1 MNNLFD
7 FILRYISWFVF
18 LICEII
24 SLVLLFTYN
33 NYQGSIWMSS
43 ANVVTGKVYEV
54 NAGVE
59 QFFSL
64 TDINE
69 QLSKRNLYLEQRVQD
84 LTSQIAAKTGDSALM
99 KLENYELMKKFN
111 LISAKVVSNSISKR
125 DNLITIDKG
134 EADGVRVI
142 LTAGERKSVQ
152 FQAGFRYDS
161 EEYAAVQ
168 LGLDIPFKTA
178 VPMSTDITVRL
189 GKRLKTRAELT
200 IHPRSFTRP
209 TLSYEFRR
217 NDVDVFLE
225 GDRAYNVLFNQ
236 FQGELIPFNND
247 FRHFNIQLGLRW
259 DYMHYRD
266 ALVAES
272 SRRVTLKNE
281 HFFSYL
287 ARLNYNSEDNWYFPT
302 RGARFKAEYNERR

>member
-84 LTSQIAAKTGDSALM
+84 LTSQIAAQTGDSSLM
-99 KLENYELMKKFN
+99 KFENYELMKKFN
-111 LISAKVVSNSISKR
+111 LISAKVVSNSINKR
-125 DNLITIDKG
+125 NNLITIDKG
-134 EADGVRVI
+134 EIDGVRKDMGVACGSGVVGIVFMTGRHYSVVMPI
-142 LTAGERKSVQ
+142 LNSNSSISCTINKRGYFGYLHWTGGNSRIAFMDEVPRHAHFNLYDKVVTSGYSSV
-152 FQAGFRYDS
+152 FPPGI
-161 EEYAAVQ
+161 E
-168 LGLDIPFKTA
+168 I
-178 VPMSTDITVRL
+178 
-189 GKRLKTRAELT
+189 GKI
-200 IHPRSFTRP
+200 IHVYNSSDG
-209 TLSYEFRR
+209 LSYRCMVELSTNFAKLR
-217 NDVDVFLE
+217 DVSVIDDAQMKERIDILRAAQDSLE
-225 GDRAYNVLFNQ
+225 
-236 FQGELIPFNND
+236 
-247 FRHFNIQLGLRW
+247 
-259 DYMHYRD
+259 
-266 ALVAES
+266 
-272 SRRVTLKNE
+272 K
-281 HFFSYL
+281 
-287 ARLNYNSEDNWYFPT
+287 
-302 RGARFKAEYNERR
+302 K

>member
-99 KLENYELMKKFN
+99 KLENYEQMKKFN

-134 EADGVRVI
+134 EADGVRKDMGVACGYGVVGIVFMTGSHYSVVMPI
-142 LTAGERKSVQ
+142 LNSNSSISCTINKRGYFGYLHWTGGNSRIAFMDEVPRHAHFNLYDKVVTSGYSSV
-152 FQAGFRYDS
+152 FPPGI
-161 EEYAAVQ
+161 E
-168 LGLDIPFKTA
+168 I
-178 VPMSTDITVRL
+178 
-189 GKRLKTRAELT
+189 GKI
-200 IHPRSFTRP
+200 IHVYNSSDG
-209 TLSYEFRR
+209 LSYRCMLELSTNFAKLR
-217 NDVDVFLE
+217 DVSIIDDAQMKERIDILRAAQDSLE
-225 GDRAYNVLFNQ
+225 
-236 FQGELIPFNND
+236 
-247 FRHFNIQLGLRW
+247 
-259 DYMHYRD
+259 
-266 ALVAES
+266 
-272 SRRVTLKNE
+272 K
-281 HFFSYL
+281 
-287 ARLNYNSEDNWYFPT
+287 
-302 RGARFKAEYNERR
+302 K

>member
-84 LTSQIAAKTGDSALM
+84 LTSQIAAQTGDSSLM
-99 KLENYELMKKFN
+99 KFENYELMKKFN
-111 LISAKVVSNSISKR
+111 LISAKVVSNSINKR
-125 DNLITIDKG
+125 NNLITIDKG
-134 EADGVRVI
+134 EIDGVRKDMGVACGSGVVGIVFMTGRHYSVVMPI
-142 LTAGERKSVQ
+142 LNSNSSISCTINKRGYFGYLHWTGGNSRIAFMDEVPRHAHFNLYDKVVTSGYSSV
-152 FQAGFRYDS
+152 FPPGIEIGKIIHVYNSSD
-161 EEYAAVQ
+161 
-168 LGLDIPFKTA
+168 GLSYRCM
-178 VPMSTDITVRL
+178 VLLSTDFSRL
-189 GKRLKTRAELT
+189 RDVSVIDDAQMRERIDILRAAQD
-200 IHPRSFTRP
+200 S
-209 TLSYEFRR
+209 
-217 NDVDVFLE
+217 LE
-225 GDRAYNVLFNQ
+225 
-236 FQGELIPFNND
+236 
-247 FRHFNIQLGLRW
+247 
-259 DYMHYRD
+259 
-266 ALVAES
+266 
-272 SRRVTLKNE
+272 K
-281 HFFSYL
+281 
-287 ARLNYNSEDNWYFPT
+287 
-302 RGARFKAEYNERR
+302 K

>member
-59 QFFSL
+59 QYFSL

-99 KLENYELMKKFN
+99 KLENYELIKKFN

-134 EADGVRVI
+134 EADGVRKDMGVACGYGVVGIVFMTGSHYSVVMPI
-142 LTAGERKSVQ
+142 LNSNSSISCTINKRGYFGYLHWTGGNSRIAFMDEVPRHAHFNLYDKVVTSGYSSV
-152 FQAGFRYDS
+152 FPPGI
-161 EEYAAVQ
+161 E
-168 LGLDIPFKTA
+168 I
-178 VPMSTDITVRL
+178 
-189 GKRLKTRAELT
+189 GKI
-200 IHPRSFTRP
+200 IHVYNSSDG
-209 TLSYEFRR
+209 LSYRCMVELSTNFAKLR
-217 NDVDVFLE
+217 DVSVIDDAQMKERIDILRAAQDSLE
-225 GDRAYNVLFNQ
+225 
-236 FQGELIPFNND
+236 
-247 FRHFNIQLGLRW
+247 
-259 DYMHYRD
+259 
-266 ALVAES
+266 
-272 SRRVTLKNE
+272 K
-281 HFFSYL
+281 
-287 ARLNYNSEDNWYFPT
+287 
-302 RGARFKAEYNERR
+302 K

>member
-84 LTSQIAAKTGDSALM
+84 LTSQIAAQTGDSSLM
-99 KLENYELMKKFN
+99 KFENYELIKKFN
-111 LISAKVVSNSISKR
+111 LISAKVVSNSINKR
-125 DNLITIDKG
+125 NNLITIDKG
-134 EADGVRVI
+134 EIDGVRKDMGVACGSGVVGIVFMTGRHYSVVMPI
-142 LTAGERKSVQ
+142 LNSNSSISCTINKRGYFGYLHWTGGNSRIAFMDEVPRHAHFNLYDKVVTSGYSSV
-152 FQAGFRYDS
+152 FPPGI
-161 EEYAAVQ
+161 E
-168 LGLDIPFKTA
+168 I
-178 VPMSTDITVRL
+178 
-189 GKRLKTRAELT
+189 GKI
-200 IHPRSFTRP
+200 IHVYNSSDG
-209 TLSYEFRR
+209 LSYRCMVELSTNFAKLR
-217 NDVDVFLE
+217 DVSVIDDAQMKERIDILRAAQDSLE
-225 GDRAYNVLFNQ
+225 
-236 FQGELIPFNND
+236 
-247 FRHFNIQLGLRW
+247 
-259 DYMHYRD
+259 
-266 ALVAES
+266 
-272 SRRVTLKNE
+272 K
-281 HFFSYL
+281 
-287 ARLNYNSEDNWYFPT
+287 
-302 RGARFKAEYNERR
+302 K

>member
-64 TDINE
+64 TDVNE

-84 LTSQIAAKTGDSALM
+84 LTSQIAAQTGDSSLM
-99 KLENYELMKKFN
+99 KFENYELMKKFN

-134 EADGVRVI
+134 EADGVRKDMGVACGYGVVGIVFMTGRHYSVVMPI
-142 LTAGERKSVQ
+142 LNSNSSISCTINKRGYFGYLHWTGGNSRIAFMDEVPRHAHFNLYDKVVTSGYSSV
-152 FQAGFRYDS
+152 FPPGI
-161 EEYAAVQ
+161 E
-168 LGLDIPFKTA
+168 I
-178 VPMSTDITVRL
+178 
-189 GKRLKTRAELT
+189 GKI
-200 IHPRSFTRP
+200 IHVYNSSDG
-209 TLSYEFRR
+209 LSYRCMVELSTNFAKLR
-217 NDVDVFLE
+217 DVSVIDDAQMKERIDILRAAQDSLE
-225 GDRAYNVLFNQ
+225 
-236 FQGELIPFNND
+236 
-247 FRHFNIQLGLRW
+247 
-259 DYMHYRD
+259 
-266 ALVAES
+266 
-272 SRRVTLKNE
+272 K
-281 HFFSYL
+281 
-287 ARLNYNSEDNWYFPT
+287 
-302 RGARFKAEYNERR
+302 K

>member
-134 EADGVRVI
+134 EADGVRKDMGVACGYGVVGIVFMTGSHYSVVMPI
-142 LTAGERKSVQ
+142 LNSNSSISCTINKRGYFGYLHWTGGNSRIAFMDEVPRHAHFNLYDKVVTSGYSSV
-152 FQAGFRYDS
+152 FPPGI
-161 EEYAAVQ
+161 E
-168 LGLDIPFKTA
+168 I
-178 VPMSTDITVRL
+178 
-189 GKRLKTRAELT
+189 GKI
-200 IHPRSFTRP
+200 IHVYNSSDG
-209 TLSYEFRR
+209 LSYRCMVELSTNFAKLR
-217 NDVDVFLE
+217 DVSVIDDAQMKERIDILRAAQDSLE
-225 GDRAYNVLFNQ
+225 
-236 FQGELIPFNND
+236 
-247 FRHFNIQLGLRW
+247 
-259 DYMHYRD
+259 
-266 ALVAES
+266 
-272 SRRVTLKNE
+272 K
-281 HFFSYL
+281 
-287 ARLNYNSEDNWYFPT
+287 
-302 RGARFKAEYNERR
+302 K

>member
-134 EADGVRVI
+134 EADGVRKDMGVACGYGVVGIVFMTGSHYSVVMPI
-142 LTAGERKSVQ
+142 LNSNSSISCTINKRGYFGYLHWTGGNSRIAFMDEVPRHAHFNLYDKVVTSGYSSV
-152 FQAGFRYDS
+152 FPPGI
-161 EEYAAVQ
+161 E
-168 LGLDIPFKTA
+168 I
-178 VPMSTDITVRL
+178 
-189 GKRLKTRAELT
+189 GKI
-200 IHPRSFTRP
+200 IHVYNSSDG
-209 TLSYEFRR
+209 LSYRCMVELSTNFAKLR
-217 NDVDVFLE
+217 DVSIIDDAQMKERIDILRAAQDSLE
-225 GDRAYNVLFNQ
+225 
-236 FQGELIPFNND
+236 
-247 FRHFNIQLGLRW
+247 
-259 DYMHYRD
+259 
-266 ALVAES
+266 
-272 SRRVTLKNE
+272 K
-281 HFFSYL
+281 
-287 ARLNYNSEDNWYFPT
+287 
-302 RGARFKAEYNERR
+302 K